1 MRRSTNERVRRHERA
16 MDSRSPSTPENLVFI
31 SLPDGAE
38 WPLHPDSRG
47 RQAMGASAVGASA
60 EVDCKG
66 EAQTP
71 GRLTD
76 ESQFDST
83 KRVLFDEDLLQL
95 CMSALHL
102 PEVLCAAATCMT
114 WSRVATRESLW
125 RSLYLRDSLTRG
137 VAHVPM
143 VSPPS
148 GWRAAYRD
156 FGFAQLIKEVPCDSS
171 TFDEDCDHLCKVVL
185 LGPSFCGSTFL
196 NLTCHRPSE
205 FYPRNAMW
213 RGDVECGVCFAR
225 FLGKVYKM
233 LIWDLPA
240 TEREAYDRLIRDA
253 DCVCV
258 CFNIHQATT
267 FERLVDPSYWE
278 YRDPSTYRSLVL
290 VGLDVC
296 SSNQPRR
303 QEREVSYERAR
314 AFAASMSTILSSRSD
329 SDGDIH
335 IPYVECDP
343 SSGNGIGQALGV
355 MLSRRDGLPFLSEW
369 RNRMMNSRDAP
380 TLWQSIPSTST
391 VASVG
396 LNVVGGMTSLLPLP
410 STSTVASVGLNV
422 VEVASAGLIVVGGLM
437 SLLPLPSVVRD
448 SLLPLSWRD

>member
-1 MRRSTNERVRRHERA
+1 MATWDARVLAPPLKEFTL
-16 MDSRSPSTPENLVFI
+16 STPVVFI
-31 SLPDGAE
+31 SLPDCAE
-38 WPLHPDSRG
+38 WPLHPHLRE
-47 RQAMGASAVGASA
+47 RQVMGASAVGASA

-95 CMSALHL
+95 CMSTLHL

-125 RSLYLRDSLTRG
+125 RSLYVRDYAFTWG
-137 VAHVPM
+137 VAHVPL

-196 NLTCHRPSE
+196 NLTCHRPRELS
-205 FYPRNAMW
+205 RGGC
-213 RGDVECGVCFAR
+213 RVGDVECGVCFAR
-225 FLGKVYKM
+225 YLGKIYKM

-240 TEREAYDRLIRDA
+240 NEREAYDRIIRGA
-253 DCVCV
+253 QCVCV

-267 FERLVDPSYWE
+267 FQRLVDPSYWE
-278 YRDPSTYRSLVL
+278 YHDPSTYRSLVL
-290 VGLDVC
+290 VGLDFHGC
-296 SSNQPRR
+296 SMEHRR
-303 QEREVSYERAR
+303 QEREVSYEEAR

>member
-1 MRRSTNERVRRHERA
+1 
-16 MDSRSPSTPENLVFI
+16 
-31 SLPDGAE
+31 
-38 WPLHPDSRG
+38 
-47 RQAMGASAVGASA
+47 MGASAVGASA

-71 GRLTD
+71 GRLTA
-76 ESQFDST
+76 ESQLDSAT
-83 KRVLFDEDLLQL
+83 IAKRVLFDEDLLQL

-148 GWRAAYRD
+148 GWRAAYRH
-156 FGFAQLIKEVPCDSS
+156 FVFAQRISVPFDSS
-171 TFDEDCDHLCKVVL
+171 TFDQDCDNFCDHLCKVVL

-196 NLTCHRPSE
+196 KLSCHRPSE
-205 FYPRNAMW
+205 FFPRDAMW

-225 FLGKVYKM
+225 YLGKVYKM

-278 YRDPSTYRSLVL
+278 YHDPSTYRSLVL

-314 AFAASMSTILSSRSD
+314 DFAASMSTALSSRSD

-343 SSGNGIGQALGV
+343 SSGHGIAPALGV
-355 MLSRRDGLPFLSEW
+355 MLSMRDRLPCLWLELH
-369 RNRMMNSRDAP
+369 NSQDAT

-396 LNVVGGMTSLLPLP
+396 LNVVGGLTSLLPSPSTSTVASVGLNLVGGLTSLLPSP

-422 VEVASAGLIVVGGLM
+422 VGGLMSLLPSPSTSTVASVGLNVVGGLM
-437 SLLPLPSVVRD
+437 SLLPSTVLD
-448 SLLPLSWRD
+448 SLLPLSLRE